1 MEFQAFGLPKILL
14 RTQTQFSHFFLYLR
28 RSFYLRKMEHYF
40 GEIAALFTAVFW
52 TITGMSFESA
62 GKKVGSLSV
71 NLIRLVIAFVIF
83 CVVDYFRRGMVLP
96 FDAGAE
102 RWAWLALSGLVGFVF
117 GDLLLFQAYVIVGAR
132 IAMLIMALAP
142 PITALVGWWI
152 LGEILS
158 PMNWVGMFVTLAG
171 ISIVILKRE
180 KQDVDLTKRRKI
192 TTNYSIKGI
201 LLAFGGAVGQG
212 VGLVLSK
219 KGMGNYDAFAAS
231 HIRVIT
237 GMIGFAII
245 ILITK
250 RYGNVWKAIQHKPAM
265 KRIALGSFFGPFLGV
280 SFSLIAIQHTQAGIA
295 ATIMSIVPVL
305 IIPPAIVFFHET
317 VNWKEI
323 LGAVIT
329 VGGVALFFL

>member
-1 MEFQAFGLPKILL
+1 
-14 RTQTQFSHFFLYLR
+14 
-28 RSFYLRKMEHYF
+28 MEHYF
-40 GEIAALFTAVFW
+40 GEIAALFTAFFW
-52 TITGMSFESA
+52 TVTGMSFESA

-71 NLIRLVIAFVIF
+71 NLIRLAIAFVIF
-83 CVVDYFRRGMVLP
+83 CVVDYFRRGIVLP

-117 GDLLLFQAYVIVGAR
+117 GDLLLFQSYVIVGAR

-180 KQDVDLTKRRKI
+180 KQDDDLTKRRKI

-219 KGMGNYDAFAAS
+219 KGMGDYDAFAAS

-305 IIPPAIVFFHET
+305 IIPPAIVFFHEK

-323 LGAVIT
+323 LGAIVT
-329 VGGVALFFL
+329 VGGVAIFFL